1 MSTRPKLLVVLT
13 SQDIMPTREN
23 FRTGWYLPE
32 FVHPYNAL
40 APHVDLV
47 VASPKGG
54 VAPIDPY
61 SIEDSK
67 NDGECQRFLKEQKDL
82 WEKTETLSSFFG
94 RSSEFAGVFY
104 VGGHGPMFDLAV
116 DPISHSII
124 REFYEAGQIVS
135 AVCHGPGALVN
146 VKLTNGEY
154 LVKDNEVTGFSNAE
168 EDAYSFTDAM
178 PFLLETELKNHGGSE
193 NISAE
198 QKVIARRSRVLHAQ
212 NHPASLELSWDTRA
226 RCAFFS
232 TYIQG
237 FTRSMGEIAYHYRN
251 SKTLDHIS
259 ASVEAVSLAFMAAQ
273 LASPNLLLLASS
285 SYVTAIQRLNH
296 ALSSLNPGE
305 AEKALQTILLLD
317 MYEKLVHR
325 DPAQSQSWLSH
336 AQGGLSLLGARE
348 TSIVSTPTGCQVAA
362 RLVTAVTVS
371 CATVGDKVPPELT
384 NVRRNIGYRVKSVK
398 WTFLGVLAQ
407 VVNLKSDIIHGRV
420 STLELLV
427 KAKGLDE
434 RIDALDKARPPSWKP
449 KTIQVTA
456 DQRILGCFYDI
467 YPDHYITQVSNAICT
482 IRLILYH
489 LIKTY
494 VPEESRPK
502 EYTFHGTSR
511 DSVNQMC
518 ASVPQF
524 ILPGIHETNS
534 LPFSPVQQLHCSTF
548 LAPLYLINQVSE
560 DKKVKA
566 WVQRCL
572 KFMWESGGF
581 KSAKEILHVT
591 QTAPDLDY
599 WTVFA
604 MTGSYALGA

>member
-13 SQDIMPTREN
+13 SQDILPTREN

-67 NDGECQRFLKEQKDL
+67 DDGECQRFLKEQKDL

-94 RSSEFAGVFY
+94 RSAEFAGVFY

-116 DPISHSII
+116 DQVSHSII
-124 REFYEAGQIVS
+124 REFYEAGKIVS

-154 LVKDNEVTGFSNAE
+154 LVKNNEVTGFSNAE

-198 QKVIARRSRVLHAQ
+198 QKVIARRSHVLPVE

-226 RCAFFS
+226 RYAFFS

-251 SKTLDHIS
+251 AKTLDHLS
-259 ASVEAVSLAFMAAQ
+259 ASVEAASLAFMGVQ
-273 LASPNLLLLASS
+273 LASTNLLQLANS
-285 SYVTAIQRLNH
+285 SYVTAIRRLNH
-296 ALSSLNPGE
+296 ALGSLNPDE

-325 DPAQSQSWLSH
+325 DPAKSQSWLSH

-371 CATVGDKVPPELT
+371 CATIGDKVPLELT
-384 NVRRNIGYRVKSVK
+384 KVRRNIGYRVKSVK

-456 DQRILGCFYDI
+456 DERILGCFYDI

-489 LIKTY
+489 LVKTY
-494 VPEESRPK
+494 VPEEIRPK
-502 EYTFHGTSR
+502 EDTFHGTSR

-524 ILPGIHETNS
+524 ILPG
-534 LPFSPVQQLHCSTF
+534 
-548 LAPLYLINQVSE
+548 VSE

-566 WVQRCL
+566 WVQQCL
-572 KFMWESGGF
+572 RFMWESGGF

>member
-1 MSTRPKLLVVLT
+1 
-13 SQDIMPTREN
+13 
-23 FRTGWYLPE
+23 
-32 FVHPYNAL
+32 
-40 APHVDLV
+40 
-47 VASPKGG
+47 
-54 VAPIDPY
+54 
-61 SIEDSK
+61 
-67 NDGECQRFLKEQKDL
+67 
-82 WEKTETLSSFFG
+82 
-94 RSSEFAGVFY
+94 
-104 VGGHGPMFDLAV
+104 
-116 DPISHSII
+116 
-124 REFYEAGQIVS
+124 
-135 AVCHGPGALVN
+135 
-146 VKLTNGEY
+146 
-154 LVKDNEVTGFSNAE
+154 
-168 EDAYSFTDAM
+168 
-178 PFLLETELKNHGGSE
+178 SE
-193 NISAE
+193 NNSAE
-198 QKVIARRSRVLHAQ
+198 QKVIARRSRVLHAE

-226 RCAFFS
+226 RYAFFS

-237 FTRSMGEIAYHYRN
+237 FTRSMSEIAYHYRN

-259 ASVEAVSLAFMAAQ
+259 ASVEAVSLAFMAVQ

-384 NVRRNIGYRVKSVK
+384 KVRRNIGYRVKSVK

-407 VVNLKSDIIHGRV
+407 VVDLKSDIIHGRV

-434 RIDALDKARPPSWKP
+434 RINALDKARPPSWKP

-456 DQRILGCFYDI
+456 DEQILGCFYDI

-511 DSVNQMC
+511 DSINQMC